1 MKNPPLDPWLKRY
14 NNILKESDHFY
25 RKAARR
31 LGVPECALWILYT
44 LRTEEPPLTQ
54 KRLCQQM
61 LQPKQTINSAL
72 KSLEAEGCL
81 TLSAGEDRR
90 TRVITLTEKGA
101 DLARR
106 TADRIIQA
114 EQAAFQAME
123 PEEAEAFLRLF
134 KQYVDHLE
142 AAEPEPESGA

>member
-44 LRTEEPPLTQ
+44 LRAEEPPLTQ
-54 KRLCQQM
+54 KRLCQQL

-72 KSLEAEGCL
+72 KSLEAEGYL

-101 DLARR
+101 VLAGQ

-114 EQAAFQAME
+114 EQGAFQAME

>member
-44 LRTEEPPLTQ
+44 LRAEEPPLTQ
-54 KRLCQQM
+54 KRLCQQL

-72 KSLEAEGCL
+72 KRLEAEGCL

>member
-1 MKNPPLDPWLKRY
+1 MKGFLFAVSQLPELPRTMLFY
-14 NNILKESDHFY
+14 NGGAS
-25 RKAARR
+25 
-31 LGVPECALWILYT
+31 
-44 LRTEEPPLTQ
+44 LTC
-54 KRLCQQM
+54 KGSGSLED
-61 LQPKQTINSAL
+61 L

>member
-44 LRTEEPPLTQ
+44 LRAEEPPLTQ
-54 KRLCQQM
+54 KRLCQQL

-101 DLARR
+101 EK
-106 TADRIIQA
+106 QS
-114 EQAAFQAME
+114 AFQRSFLDV
-123 PEEAEAFLRLF
+123 EEAMVRGFSLEEREALLAFLNRVIQNL
-134 KQYVDHLE
+134 KEDSE
-142 AAEPEPESGA
+142 T

>member
-14 NNILKESDHFY
+14 NNILKESDSFY
-25 RKAARR
+25 RNAARR

-44 LRTEEPPLTQ
+44 LRAEEPPVTQ
-54 KRLCQQM
+54 KRLCQQL

-72 KSLEAEGCL
+72 KSLEAEGYL

-101 DLARR
+101 VLAGQ

-114 EQAAFQAME
+114 EQGAFQAME
-123 PEEAEAFLRLF
+123 PEEAEEFLRLY
-134 KQYVDHLE
+134 KKYVERLE
-142 AAEPEPESGA
+142 EAGLQAESQD

>member
-44 LRTEEPPLTQ
+44 LRAEEPPLTQ
-54 KRLCQQM
+54 KRLCQQL
-61 LQPKQTINSAL
+61 LQPKHTINSAL
-72 KSLEAEGCL
+72 KSLEAEGYL

-101 DLARR
+101 VLAGQ

-114 EQAAFQAME
+114 EQGAFQAME